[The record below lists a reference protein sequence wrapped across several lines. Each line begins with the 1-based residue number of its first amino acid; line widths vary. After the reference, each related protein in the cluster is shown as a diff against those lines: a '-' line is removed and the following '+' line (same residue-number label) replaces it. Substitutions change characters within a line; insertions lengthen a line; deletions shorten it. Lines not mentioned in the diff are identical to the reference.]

1 VPVTVLSAVE
11 PDLFDEVPVVPVVD
25 QVVVVVGT
33 DVV

>member
-1 VPVTVLSAVE
+1 MPATVLSDT
-11 PDLFDEVPVVPVVD
+11 PDQFDEVPVVPVVD